1 MVKGTKVK
9 ISAPVMHIPDNDGKE
24 VPVLMDLHMWSDMMN
39 YVTEKKLKMIHC
51 KMEESN
57 IILEFVDKLEATKF
71 VLGYAEIYGKQKA
84 EIF

>member
-1 MVKGTKVK
+1 
-9 ISAPVMHIPDNDGKE
+9 
-24 VPVLMDLHMWSDMMN
+24 MWSDMMN

-57 IILEFVDKLEATKF
+57 IILEFVDNLEATKF
-71 VLGYAEIYGKQKA
+71 ALGYAEIYGKTEP